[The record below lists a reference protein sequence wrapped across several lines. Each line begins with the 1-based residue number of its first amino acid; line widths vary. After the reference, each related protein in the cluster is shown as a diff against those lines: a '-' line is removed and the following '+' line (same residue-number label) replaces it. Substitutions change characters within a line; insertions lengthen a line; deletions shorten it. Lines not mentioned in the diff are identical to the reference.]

1 MNARQWAE
9 AYPDM
14 MDGVMP
20 VVSLPISVS
29 GRNLLWRRM
38 VIDSIRSDPD
48 WKNGE
53 YTEAPRGLIV
63 GYNILR
69 MMIDSASALQGEAPN
84 GPAADKFLAA
94 DRLAA
99 EHIDANDI
107 LYSLESSFTYDPQAG
122 LSRIKTE
129 LFALNFDDDEFN
141 PDKLQVLQR
150 EVPKL
155 ERGRYVVQPGTL
167 SSPGHL
173 TMTRPD
179 LWAHH
184 VADFMQWLGAARSQ
198 TSR

>member
-1 MNARQWAE
+1 
-9 AYPDM
+9 
-14 MDGVMP
+14 
-20 VVSLPISVS
+20 
-29 GRNLLWRRM
+29 
-38 VIDSIRSDPD
+38 
-48 WKNGE
+48 
-53 YTEAPRGLIV
+53 
-63 GYNILR
+63 

-107 LYSLESSFTYDPQAG
+107 LYSLESSFTYDPQAE

-155 ERGRYVVQPGTL
+155 ARGRYVVQPGTL

-179 LWAHH
+179 LGLPCRRLHA
-184 VADFMQWLGAARSQ
+184 VARRSAATDKQVAREGPVSGQGAGSRERASWRGRNAGTGAVRSWHRQ
-198 TSR
+198 